1 MSDST
6 INVSGSDQAYAVDAV
21 RLGGSGDYR
30 QVVVLGDHT
39 TSGIAGA
46 AATVAASAL
55 HVSAVGGTVTAN
67 LGATDNAV
75 LDSIKVDTEAIETAV
90 EGVLDV
96 AVVPSK
102 DAYLS
107 HVYID
112 LDGTGDNPTPSTT
125 RILAVHAL
133 ATTAG
138 SYSIKGQ
145 RQITNK
151 TAEGTAIKFQVAAN
165 EATDIYMGELGVP
178 VYGVVSVSGP
188 TDGCVL
194 TAFVG

>member
-1 MSDST
+1 MTTNIKAAIATGDAVLTFVDDDST
-6 INVSGSDQAYAVDAV
+6 VGSN
-21 RLGGSGDYR
+21 
-30 QVVVLGDHT
+30 
-39 TSGIAGA
+39 
-46 AATVAASAL
+46 
-55 HVSAVGGTVTAN
+55 GTADAN
-67 LGATDNAV
+67 L
-75 LDSIKVDTEAIETAV
+75 
-90 EGVLDV
+90 
-96 AVVPSK
+96 
-102 DAYLS
+102 
-107 HVYID
+107 
-112 LDGTGDNPTPSTT
+112 PSTS
-125 RILAVHAL
+125 RILAIHAL
-133 ATTAG
+133 ATAAG